1 MEKSKALVVKEKNVL
16 EFVDLEKPEARDYEV
31 LVKVKACSLCTL
43 DRRVYLGTRSRQWTR
58 GVWNRGEM
66 RLRRRRYQGGG

>member
-43 DRRVYLGTRSRQWTR
+43 DRRVYLGTRSRQFPF
-58 GVWNRGEM
+58 
-66 RLRRRRYQGGG
+66 LGGHEVSGIAEK